1 MSVSGPCFVIMK
13 DGVSFNKYEVT
24 HTVQTPLLIKTD
36 SFYFDNKD
44 DAETY
49 FLFLQQE
56 EGEKELNK
64 TINCDRTFLY
74 EKEELI
80 AFRNSI
86 NWDELRDKVKKMSYF
101 TQTTVV
107 KRKAKK

>member
-13 DGVSFNKYEVT
+13 DGVPFNKYEVT
-24 HTVQTPLLIKTD
+24 QTEQTTFTIKTD
-36 SFYFDNKD
+36 SFFFDNKD

-56 EGEKELNK
+56 EGEKELQK
-64 TINCDRTFLY
+64 AILADRTFVY

-80 AFRNSI
+80 AFRDSI
-86 NWDELRDKVKKMSYF
+86 DWDVLRKKAAQLSF
-101 TQTTVV
+101 IKQTTVV

>member
-13 DGVSFNKYEVT
+13 DGVIFNKYEVT
-24 HTVQTPLLIKTD
+24 HTEQTPLLIKTD
-36 SFYFDNKD
+36 SFFFDSKD
-44 DAETY
+44 DAEIY
-49 FLFLQQE
+49 YKFLLQE
-56 EGEKELNK
+56 EGEKDLRRA
-64 TINCDRTFLY
+64 INSDRTFLY

-86 NWDELRDKVKKMSYF
+86 NWDELKDKVKQMSYI

-107 KRKAKK
+107 QRKAKK